1 MVNAMIAT
9 YRMIILITLVL
20 LCMPTDIF
28 AGHDYLG
35 PDDPKAVAAAQE
47 ALDRLGPERGS
58 IAFSGRTVDIIGL
71 QSVTF
76 AGSAVELEEILSDL
90 GARKVGT
97 EILISLSGDVLF
109 DFNKWD
115 IKEEAENE
123 LSKLVRAISEL
134 NKKNVVI
141 EGHTDSKGSE
151 TYNLKLS
158 QKRAEAV
165 KAWFETTGGLVGVT
179 FQTIGYGESKP
190 ATSNTN
196 PDGSDN
202 PEGRA
207 QNRRVEIRIR

>member
-1 MVNAMIAT
+1 MIAAH
-9 YRMIILITLVL
+9 RIIVLTLVIV
-20 LCMPTDIF
+20 LCIPAYIF
-28 AGHDYLG
+28 AQQDYSG

-47 ALDRLGPERGS
+47 ALGRLGPEKGA

-71 QSVTF
+71 KSMAF
-76 AGSAVELEEILSDL
+76 AGSTIELEKILSDL
-90 GARKVGT
+90 GAKKVGT

-109 DFNKWD
+109 DFDKFD
-115 IKEEAENE
+115 IKEEAVQE
-123 LSKLVRAISEL
+123 LEKLVRAISEL

-151 TYNLKLS
+151 AYNLNLS

-165 KAWFETTGGLVGVT
+165 QTWFETKGGLTDVV

-207 QNRRVEIRIR
+207 KNRRVEIRIR